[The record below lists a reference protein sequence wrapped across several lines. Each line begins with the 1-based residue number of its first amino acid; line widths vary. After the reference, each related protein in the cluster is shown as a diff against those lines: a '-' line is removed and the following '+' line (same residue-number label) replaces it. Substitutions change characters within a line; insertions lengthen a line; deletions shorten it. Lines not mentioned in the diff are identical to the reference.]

1 MSRSDSSPQTVWQE
15 TLQQGPIKDRYL
27 KSPAT
32 FWWHNP
38 TNHNSLRLTYE
49 AYSAIKHSVKFY
61 KFQLAK
67 DLLPKTFI
75 QLERYFKEPYYVQNR
90 KTIHIVS
97 ERDSM
102 MLALHANDLQK
113 YLDDLSL

>member
-1 MSRSDSSPQTVWQE
+1 MSNRAGSLQAEWQE

-32 FWWHNP
+32 FWWYNP

-61 KFQLAK
+61 KFQLVQ
-67 DLLPKTFI
+67 DILPKTFV
-75 QLERYFKEPYYVQNR
+75 QLERWFKEPYYVQNR

-97 ERDSM
+97 ERDAM
-102 MLALHANDLQK
+102 MLALHANNLQQ